1 MGMPTK
7 NLERDKATQAMAA
20 GQSRLTGAGRHVE
33 LRRRT
38 HRAPQMIPSHTPR
51 RPAAAVQVVAGLG
64 CRSGCGVEDLLSLL
78 LHSLQTHGLTVD
90 NLAGLASIAHK
101 QSESG
106 LLVLAEQL
114 GLQLNSFSAEELQP
128 YQHGVQGSPLTLA
141 ATGSPAVAEP
151 CALALAALISGTPAR
166 LLGEKTRNASAT
178 CALASIAP
186 KDLL

>member
-20 GQSRLTGAGRHVE
+20 GQSRLTGAGPHVE
-33 LRRRT
+33 LRRHT

-101 QSESG
+101 QSEQG
-106 LLVLAEQL
+106 LLALAERL
-114 GLQLNSFSAEELQP
+114 GLQLNCFSAEELQP
-128 YQHGVQGSPLTLA
+128 YQHRVQGSPLTLA

-151 CALALAALISGTPAR
+151 CAMALATLMSGNAAR
-166 LLGEKTRNASAT
+166 LLGEKNRSASAT

-186 KDLL
+186 KDVS

>member
-38 HRAPQMIPSHTPR
+38 HRAPLMMSSPADT
-51 RPAAAVQVVAGLG
+51 RPAAAIQVVAGLG
-64 CRSGCGVEDLLSLL
+64 CRSDCSVEDLSTLL
-78 LHSLQTHGLTVD
+78 VHSLQVQGLTVD
-90 NLAGLASIAHK
+90 NLVGLASIAHK
-101 QSESG
+101 RDEPG
-106 LLVLAEQL
+106 LQALAERL
-114 GLQLNSFSAEELQP
+114 GLQLNCFSAEELQP

-151 CALALAALISGTPAR
+151 CALALAEHLGGQPAR
-166 LLGEKTRNASAT
+166 LLCEKTRNASAT

-186 KDLL
+186 KDVS

>member
-7 NLERDKATQAMAA
+7 NLERDKATQALAA

-38 HRAPQMIPSHTPR
+38 TRAPLMIPSPAYTH
-51 RPAAAVQVVAGLG
+51 PAAAIQVVAGLG
-64 CRSGCGVEDLLSLL
+64 CRRGCSVEDLFTLL
-78 LHSLQTHGLTVD
+78 VHSLQAHGLTVD

-101 QSESG
+101 QGEPG
-106 LLVLAEQL
+106 LQALAQRL
-114 GLQLNSFSAEELQP
+114 GLQLSCFSAAELLP
-128 YQHGVQGSPLTLA
+128 YQHLVQGSPHTLA

-151 CALALAALISGTPAR
+151 CALALAARIGSTPAR

-178 CALASIAP
+178 CALAAIAP
-186 KDLL
+186 KDVS

>member
-20 GQSRLTGAGRHVE
+20 GQSRLTGAGPHVE
-33 LRRRT
+33 LRRHI
-38 HRAPQMIPSHTPR
+38 HRAPQMIPSHIPR

-64 CRSGCGVEDLLSLL
+64 CRSGCSVDDLLSLL

-101 QSESG
+101 QSEPG
-106 LLVLAEQL
+106 LLALAERF
-114 GLQLNSFSAEELQP
+114 GLQLNCFSAEELQP
-128 YQHGVQGSPLTLA
+128 YQHAVQGSPLTLA

-151 CALALAALISGTPAR
+151 SALALAERLGDQPAR
-166 LLGEKTRNASAT
+166 LLGEKTRNPSAT
-178 CALASIAP
+178 CALAPIAP
-186 KDLL
+186 KDVS

>member
-7 NLERDKATQAMAA
+7 NLERDKATQATAA

-64 CRSGCGVEDLLSLL
+64 CRSGCSVNDVLSLL
-78 LHSLQTHGLTVD
+78 LHSLQAHGLTVD
-90 NLAGLASIAHK
+90 NLAGLASVTHK
-101 QSESG
+101 RDEPG
-106 LLVLAEQL
+106 LLALAEQL
-114 GLQLNSFSAEELQP
+114 GLQLNCFSAEELQP
-128 YQHGVQGSPLTLA
+128 YQHAVQGSPLTLA

-151 CALALAALISGTPAR
+151 SALALAERLGDQPAR
-166 LLGEKTRNASAT
+166 LLGEKTRNPSAT

-186 KDLL
+186 KDVS

>member
-1 MGMPTK
+1 
-7 NLERDKATQAMAA
+7 MAA

-38 HRAPQMIPSHTPR
+38 HRAPQMIPSHAPR
-51 RPAAAVQVVAGLG
+51 HPAAAVQVVAGLG
-64 CRSGCGVEDLLSLL
+64 CRSGCSVEDLSVLL
-78 LHSLQTHGLTVD
+78 VQSLQAHGLTVD

-101 QSESG
+101 RDEPG
-106 LLVLAEQL
+106 LLALAKRL
-114 GLQLNSFSAEELQP
+114 GLQLSCFSAAELLP

-151 CALALAALISGTPAR
+151 CALALAEHLGGQPAR

-186 KDLL
+186 KDLS

>member
-64 CRSGCGVEDLLSLL
+64 CRSGCSVDDLLSLL

-101 QSESG
+101 QSEPG
-106 LLVLAEQL
+106 LLALAQRL
-114 GLQLNSFSAEELQP
+114 GLQLSCFSSEELLP
-128 YQHGVQGSPLTLA
+128 YQHRVQGSPLTLA

-151 CALALAALISGTPAR
+151 CALALAERMGGHPAR

-186 KDLL
+186 KDVS

>member
-1 MGMPTK
+1 MPTK

-51 RPAAAVQVVAGLG
+51 HPAATIQVVAGLG
-64 CRSGCGVEDLLSLL
+64 CRSGCSVEDVFSLL
-78 LHSLQTHGLTVD
+78 LHSLQAHDLTVD
-90 NLAGLASIAHK
+90 NLVGLASVAHK
-101 QSESG
+101 QSEPG
-106 LLVLAEQL
+106 LLALAQRL
-114 GLQLNSFSAEELQP
+114 GLQLSCFSAEELQP
-128 YQHGVQGSPLTLA
+128 YQHLVQGSPLTLA

-151 CALALAALISGTPAR
+151 SALALATLMSGNAAR

-186 KDLL
+186 KDVS

>member
-7 NLERDKATQAMAA
+7 NLERDKATQATAA

-38 HRAPQMIPSHTPR
+38 HRAPQMIPRHTPR
-51 RPAAAVQVVAGLG
+51 HPAAAVQVVAGLG
-64 CRSGCGVEDLLSLL
+64 CRSGCNVEDVLSLL

-101 QSESG
+101 QSEPG
-106 LLVLAEQL
+106 LLALAEHL
-114 GLQLNSFSAEELQP
+114 GLQLNCFSAEELQP
-128 YQHGVQGSPLTLA
+128 YQHAVQGSPLTQA
-141 ATGSPAVAEP
+141 VTGSPAVAEP
-151 CALALAALISGTPAR
+151 CALALAEGLGGQPAR
-166 LLGEKTRNASAT
+166 LLGEKTRNPSAT

-186 KDLL
+186 KDVS